1 MKKHYDWLIVGA
13 GYTGAI
19 VAERLATQAG
29 KTALVIDRRDHI
41 AGNAYDRR
49 NDAGVL
55 YHQYGPHIFHTNSH
69 AVADYLSAFTEWLPY
84 EHRVLGMVDG
94 RIIPIPFNLTS
105 LEILFPKV
113 EAERLA
119 KILIEAYGIDQKVP
133 ILKMRESPVQGVR
146 DLADFIYKNVFY
158 GYTTKQWGL
167 EPEQLSPSVTARV
180 PVHISY
186 DDRYFQDTFQNM
198 PKEGYT
204 KMFERILTQ
213 QGVSVSLNTDLAD
226 LGSEVTYDRL
236 LYTGAIDEYFG
247 YTLGELPYRS
257 LDFNFQTYRQQ
268 RHQAVGQVNY
278 PVSHDF
284 TRITEMGHLTQ
295 EWSDVTTVAIE
306 YPVAHVP
313 GKTVPYYPIPRDENQ
328 ELHNRYVALAEK
340 DAANVLFAGR
350 LGDYKYY
357 NMDQAVGRA
366 LALFNKSIVV

>member
-1 MKKHYDWLIVGA
+1 MKKHYNWLIVGA
-13 GYTGAI
+13 GYTGAV
-19 VAERLATQAG
+19 VAERLASQSG
-29 KTALVIDRRDHI
+29 KTALVIDRRNHI

-55 YHQYGPHIFHTNSH
+55 YHQYGPHIFHTNSQ

-105 LEILFPKV
+105 LEILFPKA
-113 EAERLA
+113 EADRLA
-119 KILIEAYGIDQKVP
+119 KILIEAYGIDQKIP

-204 KMFERILTQ
+204 KMFERILAQ
-213 QGVSVSLNTDLAD
+213 QGVDVSLNTDLAD

-268 RHQAVGQVNY
+268 RHQAVGQINY

-313 GKTVPYYPIPRDENQ
+313 GQTVPYYPIPRDENQ
-328 ELHNRYVALAEK
+328 ELHNRYVALAGKE
-340 DAANVLFAGR
+340 AGNVLFAGR
-350 LGDYKYY
+350 LGDYRYY

-366 LALFNKSIVV
+366 LALFSKSIVA